1 MEIWKVIKL
10 MNVCVCFFST
20 GWAGSYSV
28 AQTDLEFIMCPLS
41 LSPSSFP
48 ASSS

>member
-10 MNVCVCFFST
+10 MNVCGFFST